1 MPLEARDF
9 IPPLIFLGIA
19 LYFAIEWQVIATVI
33 IVWFGLVFIEYLVS
47 RKTQAATINKTL
59 PREVTLV

>member
-1 MPLEARDF
+1 MPLKARDF

-47 RKTQAATINKTL
+47 RKNPSRNNKQDST
-59 PREVTLV
+59 P

>member
-1 MPLEARDF
+1 M
-9 IPPLIFLGIA
+9 A

-47 RKTQAATINKTL
+47 RKKPKQQQ
-59 PREVTLV
+59 